1 MQEKNWRM
9 NLFIETL
16 KGIWIEIK
24 QFLEEN
30 HVFLSYTDIMSCV
43 LFSLYVIVTKK
54 KNAEVFKSRTY
65 HWLITL
71 P

>member
-54 KNAEVFKSRTY
+54 KNVEMFKSRTY

>member
-30 HVFLSYTDIMSCV
+30 HVFLCYTDIMSCV

-54 KNAEVFKSRTY
+54 KKCRSV
-65 HWLITL
+65 
-71 P
+71 

>member
-30 HVFLSYTDIMSCV
+30 HVFLCYTDIMSCV

-54 KNAEVFKSRTY
+54 KKMQKCLKVE
-65 HWLITL
+65 LITD
-71 P
+71 